1 MLKHYSHNAEWSIT
15 DFYLISDGIYMKH
28 QKGWHTCDRCG
39 VEIKVKP
46 ISEFEFMNYVKNT
59 SDFSNGMN

>member
-1 MLKHYSHNAEWSIT
+1 
-15 DFYLISDGIYMKH
+15 MKH

-39 VEIKVKP
+39 AEIKVKP

>member
-1 MLKHYSHNAEWSIT
+1 MKQQKEWS
-15 DFYLISDGIYMKH
+15 
-28 QKGWHTCDRCG
+28 TCDRCG
-39 VEIKVKP
+39 AEIKVKP